1 VDVAEIDKLARLE
14 QRHWWYAERRSV
26 LRRILRDRR
35 TGGRAADIGAA
46 AGGNTRV
53 LESLGW
59 RPLALEYSEIGA
71 ELARSRG
78 LTVARADA
86 HDLPLADGSMGVV
99 TALDVLE
106 HLADD
111 HRAASEIR
119 RVLRP
124 DGLLVVAVPADPS
137 LWSAHD
143 DAVGHLRRYTEET
156 LRALLTGAGFE
167 VERLWSWNV
176 LLRPL
181 AALRRKSSSGS
192 DLEEVPAV
200 LNAGLRAVVA
210 LERLLPVGR
219 RRGVSLFAVASPSA
233 RAAGAG
239 TSAAETRSGQ
249 QENADQR
256 GASAPGPTGGP
267 AGTTEAAPVGSA

>member
-1 VDVAEIDKLARLE
+1 MDVAEIDKLARLE
-14 QRHWWYAERRSV
+14 QRHWWYAERRSI
-26 LRRILRDRR
+26 LHRILRDRR
-35 TGGRAADIGAA
+35 TGGWAADIGAA

-59 RPLALEYSEIGA
+59 RSLALEYSGTGA
-71 ELARSRG
+71 DLARSRG
-78 LTVARADA
+78 LLVARADA
-86 HDLPLADGSMGVV
+86 HRLPLRTDSMGVV

-106 HLADD
+106 HLEDD
-111 HRAASEIR
+111 GTAARELR

-124 DGLLVVAVPADPS
+124 DGVLIVAVPADPA

-143 DAVGHLRRYTEET
+143 DAVGHLRRYTEES

-167 VERLWSWNV
+167 IERLWSWNV

-181 AALRRKSSSGS
+181 AALRRRKSTGS

-210 LERLLPVGR
+210 LERVLPVGR
-219 RRGVSLFAVASPSA
+219 RRGVSLFAVAV
-233 RAAGAG
+233 
-239 TSAAETRSGQ
+239 
-249 QENADQR
+249 
-256 GASAPGPTGGP
+256 P
-267 AGTTEAAPVGSA
+267 AKG

>member
-1 VDVAEIDKLARLE
+1 VDPAEIDKLARLE
-14 QRHWWYAERRSV
+14 QRHWWYAERRSILHRV
-26 LRRILRDRR
+26 LRDRR
-35 TGGRAADIGAA
+35 TGGWAADIGAA

-59 RPLALEYSEIGA
+59 HTLALEYAETGA

-78 LTVARADA
+78 LRVSRADA
-86 HDLPLADGSMGVV
+86 HDLPLQDGSLGVV
-99 TALDVLE
+99 IALDVLE
-106 HLADD
+106 HLKDD
-111 HRAASEIR
+111 DRAARELR

-124 DGLLVVAVPADPS
+124 DGVLVVAVPADPA

-143 DAVGHLRRYTEET
+143 DAVGHLRRYTDEN

-167 VERLWSWNV
+167 IQRMWSWNV

-181 AALRRKSSSGS
+181 VVLRRKKSSGS

-210 LERLLPVGR
+210 LERVLPVGR
-219 RRGVSLFAVASPSA
+219 RRGVSLFALAVPS
-233 RAAGAG
+233 
-239 TSAAETRSGQ
+239 
-249 QENADQR
+249 R
-256 GASAPGPTGGP
+256 G
-267 AGTTEAAPVGSA
+267 

>member
-1 VDVAEIDKLARLE
+1 VDAAEIDKLARLE
-14 QRHWWYAERRSV
+14 QRHWWYAERRST

-35 TGGRAADIGAA
+35 TGGWAADIGAA

-59 RPLALEYSEIGA
+59 RSLALEHSETGA
-71 ELARSRG
+71 TLARARG
-78 LTVARADA
+78 LLVSRADA
-86 HDLPLADGSMGVV
+86 QRLPLQDDSMGVV

-106 HLADD
+106 HLEDD
-111 HRAASEIR
+111 ERAVRELR

-124 DGLLVVAVPADPS
+124 DGVLVVAVPADPA

-143 DAVGHLRRYTEET
+143 DAVGHLRRYTAEG

-167 VERLWSWNV
+167 IERLWSWNV

-181 AALRRKSSSGS
+181 AVVRRRRTTGS
-192 DLEEVPAV
+192 DLGEVPTI

-210 LERLLPVGR
+210 LERFLPVGS
-219 RRGVSLFAVASPSA
+219 RRGVSLFVVAVPSK
-233 RAAGAG
+233 G
-239 TSAAETRSGQ
+239 
-249 QENADQR
+249 
-256 GASAPGPTGGP
+256 
-267 AGTTEAAPVGSA
+267 

>member
-1 VDVAEIDKLARLE
+1 MHPAEIDKLARLE
-14 QRHWWYAERRSV
+14 QRHWWYAERRSILHRV
-26 LRRILRDRR
+26 LRDRR
-35 TGGRAADIGAA
+35 TGGWAADIGAA

-59 RPLALEYSEIGA
+59 RTLALEYSETGA

-78 LTVARADA
+78 LRVSRADA
-86 HDLPLADGSMGVV
+86 HDLPLQDGSLGVV
-99 TALDVLE
+99 IALDVLE
-106 HLADD
+106 HLKDD
-111 HRAASEIR
+111 NRAARELR

-124 DGLLVVAVPADPS
+124 DGVLVVAVPADPA

-143 DAVGHLRRYTEET
+143 DAVGHLRRYTDEN

-167 VERLWSWNV
+167 IQRMWSWNV

-181 AALRRKSSSGS
+181 VVLRRKKSSGS

-210 LERLLPVGR
+210 LERVLPVGR
-219 RRGVSLFAVASPSA
+219 RRGVSLFALAVPS
-233 RAAGAG
+233 
-239 TSAAETRSGQ
+239 
-249 QENADQR
+249 R
-256 GASAPGPTGGP
+256 G
-267 AGTTEAAPVGSA
+267 